1 MSPKI
6 TKRYRCY
13 RERGMIAFRT
23 PYCDSSFSFYRKES
37 LILIIIRYEKIQV
50 PKDTFFVI
58 ILIWKTPSIFKLY
71 SVNNVMLSC
80 DVACFCVLS
89 PQKIMGETFK
99 RYFFLGLMLSNEGSF
114 TCIGAAYFYI
124 NSFKT
129 SFKLVAEVF

>member
-23 PYCDSSFSFYRKES
+23 PYWDSSFSFYHKES

-71 SVNNVMLSC
+71 SVNNVVMWCCLLLC
-80 DVACFCVLS
+80 TITTEDHGWDF
-89 PQKIMGETFK
+89 QKI
-99 RYFFLGLMLSNEGSF
+99 FFLGLMLSDEGSF
-114 TCIGAAYFYI
+114 TCIGAAYFHI

>member
-13 RERGMIAFRT
+13 RERGMVAFRT

-99 RYFFLGLMLSNEGSF
+99 RYFFLMPDVIWWRIFYMYRCCILSH
-114 TCIGAAYFYI
+114 
-124 NSFKT
+124 
-129 SFKLVAEVF
+129 KLISNII

>member
-1 MSPKI
+1 MGSRQAMSAKI

-23 PYCDSSFSFYRKES
+23 PYCDSSFSFYRRES

-58 ILIWKTPSIFKLY
+58 ILIWKTLSIFKLY

-80 DVACFCVLS
+80 DVACFCVLHRRS
-89 PQKIMGETFK
+89 WVRLSKDI
-99 RYFFLGLMLSNEGSF
+99 FFMPDVIWWRNYMYRCCILSH
-114 TCIGAAYFYI
+114 
-124 NSFKT
+124 
-129 SFKLVAEVF
+129 KLI

>member
-23 PYCDSSFSFYRKES
+23 PYCDSSFSFYRRES

-50 PKDTFFVI
+50 SKDTVFVI

-71 SVNNVMLSC
+71 SVNNVVMCCCLLLC
-80 DVACFCVLS
+80 TVTTEDHGWDF
-89 PQKIMGETFK
+89 QNI
-99 RYFFLGLMLSNEGSF
+99 FFLCLMLSDEGYF
-114 TCIGAAYFYI
+114 TCIGAAYFHI
-124 NSFKT
+124 NSFRT